1 MAAGAD
7 VNSIASYRDYFS
19 GRLVEYPCLHS
30 AVYCKNENNVA
41 ILIAAGAGVDE
52 RAHTLLLKA
61 NMTAPSEQVLRKE
74 RKLIERVRWNLVLP
88 RVLEICIALHTLQIS
103 VLEMIEVLEF
113 AVPVFY
119 LLTAHN
125 QWRMVMFIRHWT
137 VESIAAADVSDAAA
151 EEEEEKRRKRRRKR
165 IGFGIGIY

>member
-1 MAAGAD
+1 ML
-7 VNSIASYRDYFS
+7 R
-19 GRLVEYPCLHS
+19 
-30 AVYCKNENNVA
+30 
-41 ILIAAGAGVDE
+41 
-52 RAHTLLLKA
+52 A
-61 NMTAPSEQVLRKE
+61 NMDAPSEQILRKE

-137 VESIAAADVSDAAA
+137 INNVMVESDDKD
-151 EEEEEKRRKRRRKR
+151 EEQQRKKRRK
-165 IGFGIGIY
+165 